1 MTDPHPAARALVE
14 EAVLR
19 QFTIATAESLTGGA
33 VAAALVDVPGASA
46 CFEGGVVSYS
56 NRVKTE
62 VLGVPARL
70 LAERGSV
77 DPDVALAMAEGAR
90 RRLGT
95 DWAVS
100 TTGVAG
106 PAPHDGKAVGT
117 VYLGV
122 AGPGGSAVHELAATG
137 SRSAVRAA
145 AVRVS
150 LERLTEAMRL
160 PANSQ

>member
-1 MTDPHPAARALVE
+1 MTDPQPAARALVE
-14 EAVLR
+14 EAVRREL
-19 QFTIATAESLTGGA
+19 TIGTAESLTGGA
-33 VAAALVDVPGASA
+33 LAAALVDVPGASA

-56 NRVKTE
+56 NHVKTE

-117 VYLGV
+117 VYLGI
-122 AGPGGSAVHELAATG
+122 AGPTGSAVHELAATG
-137 SRSAVRAA
+137 TRAAIRAA

-150 LERLTEAMRL
+150 LERLAAAMRL